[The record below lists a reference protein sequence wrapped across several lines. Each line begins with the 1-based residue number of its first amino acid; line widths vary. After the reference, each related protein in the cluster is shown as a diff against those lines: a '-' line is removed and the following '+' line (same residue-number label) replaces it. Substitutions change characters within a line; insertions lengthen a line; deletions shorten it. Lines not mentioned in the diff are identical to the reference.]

1 VAMSELSPRQRAL
14 KEAFT
19 EARGYWS
26 PVWDQVLTLD
36 PDFFEAYLNFSA
48 VPWRHGVLEPKVREF
63 IYIAIDASTTHLHAA
78 GTRTHMRNALRLG
91 ATREEIMEV
100 LQLISVLGIHS
111 VTDGV
116 PLLVEE
122 MAAAGRSAELPQPGA
137 GGERE
142 ARLKAEFTAAR
153 GYWSELWDHVLAL
166 SPDFFEAYMHF
177 SSVPWKHGMLAP
189 KVKEFIY
196 IAIDA
201 ATTHLYA
208 PGTRVH
214 IRNAIRLGATRQ
226 EIMEVLEL
234 TSVLGIHSTTHGVPI
249 LLEELET
256 AGKG

>member
-1 VAMSELSPRQRAL
+1 
-14 KEAFT
+14 
-19 EARGYWS
+19 
-26 PVWDQVLTLD
+26 
-36 PDFFEAYLNFSA
+36 
-48 VPWRHGVLEPKVREF
+48 
-63 IYIAIDASTTHLHAA
+63 
-78 GTRTHMRNALRLG
+78 MRNALRLG

-153 GYWSELWDHVLAL
+153 GYWSELWDYVLAL
-166 SPDFFEAYMHF
+166 SPNFFEAYMHF

-189 KVKEFIY
+189 KIKEFIY

>member
-1 VAMSELSPRQRAL
+1 MSEFSSRQRAL
-14 KEAFT
+14 KQAFT

-26 PVWDQVLTLD
+26 PVWDQVLAVD

-63 IYIAIDASTTHLHAA
+63 IYIAIDASTTHLHAD

-91 ATREEIMEV
+91 ATRQEIMEV

-111 VTDGV
+111 MTDGV
-116 PLLVEE
+116 PILVEE
-122 MAAAGRSAELPQPGA
+122 MAAAGRGAELPKPGE

-142 ARLKAEFTAAR
+142 ARLKAEFTTAR
-153 GYWSELWDHVLAL
+153 GYWSEVWDNVLAL

-214 IRNAIRLGATRQ
+214 MRNAIRLGATQQ

-249 LLEELET
+249 LLEEMLA
-256 AGKG
+256 AGKS

>member
-1 VAMSELSPRQRAL
+1 MSEFSPRQRAL

-26 PVWDQVLTLD
+26 PVWDQVLALD
-36 PDFFEAYLNFSA
+36 PDFFEAYLNFAA

-63 IYIAIDASTTHLHAA
+63 IYIAIDASTTHLHAE
-78 GTRTHMRNALRLG
+78 GTRTHMRNALHLG
-91 ATREEIMEV
+91 ATRQEIMEV
-100 LQLISVLGIHS
+100 LQLIFVLGIHS
-111 VTDGV
+111 VTEGV
-116 PLLVEE
+116 PILVEE
-122 MAAAGRSAELPQPGA
+122 MAAAGRGVEMPQPGA

-142 ARLKAEFTAAR
+142 AQLKAEFTAAR

-177 SSVPWKHGMLAP
+177 SSIPWRHGMLEP

-226 EIMEVLEL
+226 EIIEVLEL

-249 LLEELET
+249 LLEELQAT
-256 AGKG
+256 GKV

>member
-1 VAMSELSPRQRAL
+1 MAMSELSPRQRAL

-26 PVWDQVLTLD
+26 PVWDQVLALD
-36 PDFFEAYLNFSA
+36 PAFFEAHLNFSA
-48 VPWRHGVLEPKVREF
+48 VPWRHGVLEPKVR
-63 IYIAIDASTTHLHAA
+63 
-78 GTRTHMRNALRLG
+78 
-91 ATREEIMEV
+91 
-100 LQLISVLGIHS
+100 
-111 VTDGV
+111 
-116 PLLVEE
+116 
-122 MAAAGRSAELPQPGA
+122 
-137 GGERE
+137 
-142 ARLKAEFTAAR
+142 
-153 GYWSELWDHVLAL
+153 
-166 SPDFFEAYMHF
+166 
-177 SSVPWKHGMLAP
+177 
-189 KVKEFIY
+189 EFIY

-249 LLEELET
+249 LLEELEA

>member
-1 VAMSELSPRQRAL
+1 MTTLSPRQQQL
-14 KEAFT
+14 KAAFV

-26 PVWDQVLTLD
+26 PTWDDVLAID
-36 PDFFEAYLNFSA
+36 PDFFEAYMNFSS
-48 VPWRHGVLEPKVREF
+48 VPWRTGTLPPKVKEF
-63 IYIAIDASTTHLHAA
+63 IYIAIDASTTHLHAS
-78 GTRTHMRNALRLG
+78 GTRVHMKNALRHG
-91 ATREEIMEV
+91 ATQQEIMEV

-111 VTDGV
+111 CTHGV
-116 PLLVEE
+116 PILVEE
-122 MAAAGRSAELPQPGA
+122 MQAAGRGAELPRPGE

-153 GYWSELWDHVLAL
+153 GYWSELWENVLAL

-177 SSVPWKHGMLAP
+177 SSVPWKHGRLEP

-201 ATTHLYA
+201 STTHLYA

-214 IRNAIRLGATRQ
+214 IRNALAYGATRE

-234 TSVLGIHSTTHGVPI
+234 VSVLGIHSTTHGVPI
-249 LLEELET
+249 LMEELRA
-256 AGKG
+256 AGKD

>member
-1 VAMSELSPRQRAL
+1 M
-14 KEAFT
+14 
-19 EARGYWS
+19 
-26 PVWDQVLTLD
+26 LTLD

-177 SSVPWKHGMLAP
+177 SSVPWKHGMLRAEGEGVHLHRVSTPRRRISMRPAP
-189 KVKEFIY
+189 ECTS
-196 IAIDA
+196 ATPSARRDA
-201 ATTHLYA
+201 RRRSWRCWSSPACSASTA
-208 PGTRVH
+208 PRMAC
-214 IRNAIRLGATRQ
+214 RSCSKNWKRPARADD
-226 EIMEVLEL
+226 E
-234 TSVLGIHSTTHGVPI
+234 
-249 LLEELET
+249 
-256 AGKG
+256 A

>member
-1 VAMSELSPRQRAL
+1 MSELSPRQRAL
-14 KEAFT
+14 KEEFT
-19 EARGYWS
+19 RARGYWS
-26 PVWDQVLTLD
+26 PTWDQVLALD
-36 PDFFEAYLNFSA
+36 PDFFEAYLNFSS
-48 VPWRHGVLEPKVREF
+48 VPWRNGVLPPKVREF

-78 GTRTHMRNALRLG
+78 GTRTHMRNALRHG
-91 ATREEIMEV
+91 ATRQEIMEV

-111 VTDGV
+111 VTHGV
-116 PLLVEE
+116 PVLVEE
-122 MAAAGRSAELPQPGA
+122 MEAAGRGEELPKPGA

-153 GYWSELWDHVLAL
+153 GYWSELWDNVLAL

-177 SSVPWKHGMLAP
+177 SSIPWRHGMLEP

-214 IRNAIRLGATRQ
+214 IRNAIGYGATRQ

-234 TSVLGIHSTTHGVPI
+234 VSVLGIHSTTHGVPI
-249 LLEELET
+249 LLEELQA
-256 AGKG
+256 AGKA

>member
-1 VAMSELSPRQRAL
+1 MSELSPRQRAL
-14 KEAFT
+14 KEEFT
-19 EARGYWS
+19 RARGYWS
-26 PVWDQVLTLD
+26 PTWDQVLALD
-36 PDFFEAYLNFSA
+36 PEFFEAYMNFSS

-63 IYIAIDASTTHLHAA
+63 IYVAIDASTTHLHAS
-78 GTRTHMRNALRLG
+78 GTRVHMRNALRYG
-91 ATREEIMEV
+91 ATRQEIMEV

-111 VTDGV
+111 VTHGV
-116 PLLVEE
+116 PILVEE
-122 MAAAGRSAELPQPGA
+122 LTEAGRGEELPKPGQ

-153 GYWSELWDHVLAL
+153 GYWSELWDNVLAL
-166 SPDFFEAYMHF
+166 SPDFFEAYLRF
-177 SSVPWKHGMLAP
+177 SSVPWQHGMLEP

-208 PGTRVH
+208 PGTRIH
-214 IRNAIRLGATRQ
+214 IRNALNHGATQQ

-234 TSVLGIHSTTHGVPI
+234 VSVLGIHSTTHGVPI
-249 LLEELET
+249 LLEELKA

>member
-1 VAMSELSPRQRAL
+1 MSELSPRQHAL
-14 KEAFT
+14 KEEFT
-19 EARGYWS
+19 RARGYWS
-26 PVWDQVLTLD
+26 PVWDQVLALD
-36 PDFFEAYLNFSA
+36 PDFFEAYLNFSS
-48 VPWRHGVLEPKVREF
+48 VPWRNGVLEPKVREF

-78 GTRTHMRNALRLG
+78 GTRTHVRNALRLG
-91 ATREEIMEV
+91 ATRQEVMEV

-116 PLLVEE
+116 PILVEE
-122 MAAAGRSAELPQPGA
+122 MATAGRGAELPKPGA

-153 GYWSELWDHVLAL
+153 GYWSELWDNVLAL
-166 SPDFFEAYMHF
+166 SPDFFEAYMRF
-177 SSVPWKHGMLAP
+177 SSVPWKHGTLEP

-196 IAIDA
+196 VAIDA

-214 IRNAIRLGATRQ
+214 IRNAIRYGATRQ

-234 TSVLGIHSTTHGVPI
+234 VSVLGIHSITHGVPI
-249 LLEELET
+249 LLEELT
-256 AGKG
+256 AAGEA